1 MRKKRKRKE
10 YGSRT
15 GESLLKKYGRGRG
28 KSEFVIWHCKDA
40 FELGKACVDGVCGE
54 CKITHNANGH
64 KCRVCNQIIEDYREE
79 SLITYMPCNRKNWKG
94 PDPVKYAICDILM

>member
-15 GESLLKKYGRGRG
+15 GESLIDKYGRGRG

-40 FELGKACVDGVCGE
+40 FGSGKACVDGVCRE
-54 CKITHNANGH
+54 CKIAHNKNDH
-64 KCRVCNQIIEDYREE
+64 KCLFYYQSIVEN
-79 SLITYMPCNRKNWKG
+79 
-94 PDPVKYAICDILM
+94 